1 VSEVAVSRL
10 TRQLGYA
17 GGALAL
23 AGGLLLAA
31 APPAA
36 ADLAEPAG
44 ACVATGTWQAGGF
57 TVVSTD
63 ADPADVIEIP
73 RADQVTWTGQVI
85 GPDPGPERP
94 IAGRISLQLP
104 PPLGGVTVDDW
115 SGTGTNVD
123 STGTES
129 YDLPGL
135 VPAGLVFTLHAE
147 HRENGQLFCSG
158 SAQLRIAGGAFDSPL
173 VWVGLAGTAL
183 SAGLLAL
190 AGRSAPATGGR
201 RVGRALASGLLGV
214 LLGLFGALTLLVL
227 GVVPLASPLVL
238 LVVLAG
244 AVAGAAWGG
253 WSRWGRRP
261 APDRRMAVAVDGR

>member
-1 VSEVAVSRL
+1 MSRQL
-10 TRQLGYA
+10 TRRLGYA

-23 AGGLLLAA
+23 AGGVLLTGAA
-31 APPAA
+31 PAA

-44 ACVATGTWQAGGF
+44 ACVATGSWQAGGF

-73 RADQVTWTGQVI
+73 RADQVAWTGQVI

-104 PPLGGVTVDDW
+104 PPL
-115 SGTGTNVD
+115 
-123 STGTES
+123 
-129 YDLPGL
+129 
-135 VPAGLVFTLHAE
+135 
-147 HRENGQLFCSG
+147 
-158 SAQLRIAGGAFDSPL
+158 
-173 VWVGLAGTAL
+173 VWVGLAGAAL

-190 AGRSAPATGGR
+190 AGRNAPATGGR
-201 RVGRALASGLLGV
+201 RVGRALAGGLLGV
-214 LLGLFGALTLLVL
+214 LLGFFGTLTLLVL

-238 LVVLAG
+238 LAVLAG

-261 APDRRMAVAVDGR
+261 APADRMAVAVDGR